1 MFFIFFPVLFLLRE
15 EIPLIR
21 RLAIQQ
27 WGKCVEPARDS
38 RVVLSAGHG
47 HPILYPLLFQL
58 LENHRVSLEAMVGSP
73 RSENPSLRHAA
84 LLLEVSG
91 SLLGYALDLRRSRM
105 YRDFDRKEFF
115 R

>member
-1 MFFIFFPVLFLLRE
+1 MLFFRE

-27 WGKCVEPARDS
+27 WGKCLEPARDS
-38 RVVLSAGHG
+38 RLVLPAGHG
-47 HPILYPLLFQL
+47 SPILYPLMFQL
-58 LENHRVSLEAMVGSP
+58 LENHRVSLEAMIGSP
-73 RSENPSLRHAA
+73 RSENPSLRRAA

-91 SLLGYALDLRRSRM
+91 SLLSYALDLRRSRM